1 MRLLAT
7 FLVVAKISAAD
18 IFEEALSRS
27 KRQTEVETD
36 VDVDVQCDEGDLEYD
51 GICYA
56 NSQENQELISE
67 LSQFDSPLLRGGRGG
82 LATTRAKKR
91 SQRLTLL
98 VSKLRNS
105 DAARMPNGKPMKP
118 ALFAQRMNN
127 YGCHCWP
134 DYPQIENLSGQGA
147 SLDAI
152 DSSCHKL
159 QDCHAC
165 LKQEYGAEVCDPVN
179 TRYIA
184 RLVGDEIRCMNKS
197 TGKQACKRNL
207 CECDKKF
214 SNDFAAS
221 FGSWSSEFAALKD
234 KNIYDDFC
242 RKPRN
247 DGRQGIDSALFV
259 KDSCCGTY
267 PDIKPYSSQ
276 THECD
281 GKRVFGKDT
290 L

>member
-7 FLVVAKISAAD
+7 FLVVASATEF
-18 IFEEALSRS
+18 FEEASLTRT
-27 KRQTEVETD
+27 KRQTEVDEI
-36 VDVDVQCDEGDLEYD
+36 DVQCEEGELEYD
-51 GICYA
+51 GICYT
-56 NSQENQELISE
+56 NSEENRELINE

-82 LATTRAKKR
+82 PASTRAKNR

-98 VSKLRNS
+98 VSKMRNS
-105 DAARMPNGKPMKP
+105 DAAQMPNGKPMKP

-134 DYPQIENLSGQGA
+134 DYPQTENLSGQGA
-147 SLDAI
+147 SLDDI
-152 DSSCHKL
+152 DTSCHKL
-159 QDCHAC
+159 QDCHTC
-165 LKQEYGAEVCDPVN
+165 LKQEYGAEDCDPVN
-179 TRYIA
+179 TRYKA
-184 RLVGDEIRCMNKS
+184 RLLDGEIVCLNES

-214 SNDFAAS
+214 SDDFALS
-221 FGSWSSEFAALKD
+221 FGDWDSEYAALKE

-242 RKPRN
+242 RKPRSGKAN
-247 DGRQGIDSALFV
+247 AFFV

-267 PDIKPYSSQ
+267 PEIKPYSSE

-281 GKRVFGKDT
+281 GNRVFRKDT

>member
-7 FLVVAKISAAD
+7 FLVVASATE
-18 IFEEALSRS
+18 IFEEPSLTRA
-27 KRQTEVETD
+27 KRQAEVD
-36 VDVDVQCDEGDLEYD
+36 GDDVQCEEGDLEYD
-51 GICYA
+51 GICYT
-56 NSQENQELISE
+56 NSEENQELISE

-82 LATTRAKKR
+82 PAQTRAKKR

-105 DAARMPNGKPMKP
+105 DAAKMPNGKPMKP

-147 SLDAI
+147 SLDDI

-179 TRYIA
+179 TRYKA

-214 SNDFAAS
+214 SNEFAAS
-221 FGSWSSEFAALKD
+221 FGSWSSEFAALKE
-234 KNIYDDFC
+234 KSIYDDFC
-242 RKPRN
+242 RKAG
-247 DGRQGIDSALFV
+247 GRGYDSALFV

-281 GKRVFGKDT
+281 GKRVFRKDT